1 MPPRGHHVRDTAGG
15 PWSLLIALL
24 SWLPAI
30 AVPPA
35 IDQGNAEDGRTLASS
50 SEAIAART
58 LGELRAS
65 SFTENRGQLHHPGI
79 RFYAASRNFQ
89 VGFADGAVLLTIV
102 ETAPA
107 PSRDDQR
114 PTIRAA
120 QPYPEPARLRGVM
133 L

>member
-1 MPPRGHHVRDTAGG
+1 MPPRGHNVQDTAGG

-35 IDQGNAEDGRTLASS
+35 IDPGNAEEGSTFAS
-50 SEAIAART
+50 SEALAART
-58 LGELRAS
+58 LGELKAS
-65 SFTENRGQLHHPGI
+65 SFTENKGQLHQPGI

-107 PSRDDQR
+107 PPPADPR
-114 PTIRAA
+114 PTT
-120 QPYPEPARLRGVM
+120 
-133 L
+133 

>member
-1 MPPRGHHVRDTAGG
+1 MPPRGRSVWDTAGG
-15 PWSLLIALL
+15 RWLVILALL
-24 SWLPAI
+24 SCLPAI
-30 AVPPA
+30 AAPPA
-35 IDQGNAEDGRTLASS
+35 TNQGNAEEGMTFAS

-107 PSRDDQR
+107 PSR
-114 PTIRAA
+114 TISA
-120 QPYPEPARLRGVM
+120 QQYVHRSHSPNPLCCGA
-133 L
+133 